1 MKTALAA
8 TSREAVSIKP
18 VRLGPRDYAALT
30 FVASVRMIR
39 LDDLALVL
47 GYGREL
53 QPRTVRA
60 VVARWERCGLVE
72 RHRVTAGPSSITLT
86 PHGRYKL
93 RLDGDT
99 PVGLPSWSQIPH
111 TLTNAAIAVRY
122 KTGFVEASSW
132 SHPSLFDTSHTP
144 DGVVE
149 TPELIGAIEVELNR
163 KSVPRWQAI
172 LQDLNEHWDF
182 VHYWIGP
189 GIGDPLQTVLKDT
202 LSTQQQGKFRFFELG
217 ELAR

>member
-18 VRLGPRDYAALT
+18 VRMGPRDYSVLT
-30 FVASVRMIR
+30 FVANVRMIR

-53 QPRTVRA
+53 KPRTVRA

-72 RHRVTAGPSSITLT
+72 RHRVTVGPSSITLT
-86 PHGRYKL
+86 PYGRYKL
-93 RLDGDT
+93 RLNEDT
-99 PVGLPSWSQIPH
+99 SIGLPSWSQIPH
-111 TLTNAAIAVRY
+111 TLTNAAIAARY

-132 SHPSLFDTSHTP
+132 SHPSLFDTSHAP

-149 TPELIGAIEVELNR
+149 TPENLGAIEVELNR
-163 KSVPRWQAI
+163 KSVRRWQGI
-172 LQDLNEHWDF
+172 LRDLGENWDF
-182 VHYWIGP
+182 VHYWVAS
-189 GIGDPLQTVLKDT
+189 GIGESLHTVLTDT
-202 LSTQQQGKFRFFELG
+202 LSTEQQAKFRFFELG